1 MRRAM
6 AVASGMLAL
15 PEISFGSEVDDMAMG
30 PRAWLDWRIRCV
42 DTA

>member
-15 PEISFGSEVDDMAMG
+15 PEISFGCDLVDMVEIPGCAM
-30 PRAWLDWRIRCV
+30 
-42 DTA
+42 